1 LNPDVIIKNDTN
13 ILLNMMNPDIDAMF
27 INCRYG
33 ALELQTDWLAFRPNA
48 LPLEKF
54 TSNHWNAEHA
64 LSEDM
69 QPIIQSERF
78 IWLPFSQPA
87 KNGECRVVGDVVV
100 HDHEYINEC
109 NNDIGAQSDIKINTD
124 KKELS
129 FRIYPPYDTNVISPQ
144 LLAPPEEWLKML
156 EARLRWLDTIV
167 DSNDERT
174 LLARS
179 QAAYYEVLQN
189 YVTGLIFGKEEHTIT
204 STAPFQKVPLNMGL
218 RSQGLDWTYLGDTI
232 TGLVR
237 IDSLK
242 NILHDVF
249 QNEIAGDFI
258 ETGVWRGGMSIFA
271 RGVLRANNQMHRK
284 SFVCDSFQ
292 GLPPGDR
299 DLDPHDKTWHRINYL
314 EVSEVVV
321 AENFKAASLLDP
333 NVIFVKGYF
342 NNTMSEV
349 AKMTESLAIMR
360 LHGAMYESTVD
371 VLYHLYEKLSIGGY
385 VIVNDWNGFPSK
397 TACEDFFKVHGISP
411 VIVGVD
417 ALSVYWQK
425 TEKVDIQ
432 YWRYEQLKFKD

>member
-1 LNPDVIIKNDTN
+1 MAVEMCQKHSQFLIFLLLTFLSGSYSYLFSAEERMLPEAFTEASTDLSGTSLRGLETRRKNEERKLFD
-13 ILLNMMNPDIDAMF
+13 P
-27 INCRYG
+27 
-33 ALELQTDWLAFRPNA
+33 QAFRDP
-48 LPLEKF
+48 K
-54 TSNHWNAEHA
+54 
-64 LSEDM
+64 
-69 QPIIQSERF
+69 
-78 IWLPFSQPA
+78 
-87 KNGECRVVGDVVV
+87 DVVM
-100 HDHEYINEC
+100 
-109 NNDIGAQSDIKINTD
+109 KTD
-124 KKELS
+124 EPQLGFHI
-129 FRIYPPYDTNVISPQ
+129 FRPSTDMAILTPQ
-144 LLAPPEEWLKML
+144 LLAPPEDWLKRL
-156 EARLRWLDTIV
+156 EARLSWLDTIV

-189 YVTGLIFGKEEHTIT
+189 YVTGLCFGREEHTVT
-204 STAPFQKVPLNMGL
+204 PEYGKTQKVPLNKEL
-218 RSQGLDWTYLGDTI
+218 RGQGLDWTYLGDTM
-232 TGLVR
+232 TGLAR

-242 NILHDVF
+242 KILHDVF

-271 RGVLRANNQMHRK
+271 RGILRANNQMHRK

-299 DLDPHDKTWHRINYL
+299 DLDPLDKKWYQINYL
-314 EVSEVVV
+314 EVSEVTV
-321 AENFKAASLLDP
+321 AENFKAAGLLDP

-360 LHGAMYESTVD
+360 LDGDMYESTVD
-371 VLYHLYEKLSIGGY
+371 VLYHLYSKLSIGGY
-385 VIVNDWNGFPSK
+385 VIMDDWNGFPSK

-417 ALSVYWQK
+417 RLSVYWQK
-425 TEKVDIQ
+425 TEHVEIQ